1 MRALLEHCHTMI
13 LSKVDQR
20 LSVPALHYTDVVG
33 KAETKIIIKIFLY
46 NFQNILPSL
55 DPLVKAGDEVQ
66 GWADL
71 HQAVVAQQ
79 VSLGLAGGSLEDHQV
94 VFVVDDPEAEDGD
107 LHTNLDGGVQTA
119 GLLVVEVPGEAG
131 PQGAADWYI
140 VYLVLFW
147 SFRQEGKEIW
157 ELFYWLLRYIHLQ
170 MEKALFCQEGVV
182 EPVIVKKCRLQD
194 ILHMPI
200 GLR

>member
-1 MRALLEHCHTMI
+1 MI
-13 LSKVDQR
+13 NVCLCQPSTTQTWWGKLKNKFSKYFYKFYDFR
-20 LSVPALHYTDVVG
+20 
-33 KAETKIIIKIFLY
+33 
-46 NFQNILPSL
+46 NILPSL
-55 DPLVKAGDEVQ
+55 DPLIKAGDEVQ

-94 VFVVDDPEAEDGD
+94 VFVVEDPEAEHGD
-107 LHTNLDGGVQTA
+107 LHANLDGGVQTP

-157 ELFYWLLRYIHLQ
+157 ELFYSLQ
-170 MEKALFCQEGVV
+170 F
-182 EPVIVKKCRLQD
+182 
-194 ILHMPI
+194 
-200 GLR
+200 